1 MRWNIFA
8 CNIISYC
15 LNLKT
20 LFEPIVNFTHKNSIK
35 IFRQI
40 IVKSIKIICLQSIDI
55 HYNIKIDLG
64 AAEMS
69 VKNENE
75 RIIQIVMLDN
85 EEKLS
90 EVIKNY
96 FSLKKIQSIVTNKS
110 DVAWKEL
117 ERNLPDCLVIDII
130 MPNNEGYN
138 FIKNLKKNKNFQ
150 HIPFILLTAKGLTED
165 RILGYKLGCSAY
177 ISKPFDPEELESII
191 KNIVLKNDIF
201 LESMLENYV
210 LIKEIKFNL
219 IKKYSESIENKL
231 QFSLTS
237 QEHFVLN
244 QILVGNHINKIALS
258 LNVSKRNVEKY
269 ISRLLDKT
277 QTDTIEDLKSLYWY
291 TKK

>member
-1 MRWNIFA
+1 
-8 CNIISYC
+8 
-15 LNLKT
+15 
-20 LFEPIVNFTHKNSIK
+20 
-35 IFRQI
+35 
-40 IVKSIKIICLQSIDI
+40 
-55 HYNIKIDLG
+55 
-64 AAEMS
+64 MS

-269 ISRLLDKT
+269 ISRILLCT
-277 QTDTIEDLKSLYWY
+277 LV
-291 TKK
+291 